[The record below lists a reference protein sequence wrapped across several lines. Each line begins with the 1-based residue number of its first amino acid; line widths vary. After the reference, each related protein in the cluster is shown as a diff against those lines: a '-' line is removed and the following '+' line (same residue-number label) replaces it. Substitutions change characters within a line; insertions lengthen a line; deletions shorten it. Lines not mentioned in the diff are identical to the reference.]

1 MTLLEEF
8 LFRRGKNGIDYNWED
23 YNNASRLP
31 IGIAAF
37 TTFLIGWAGAILCM
51 SQVYYTGPIA
61 VMAMGDM

>member
-8 LFRRGKNGIDYNWED
+8 LFRRGKNGIGYNWED
-23 YNNASRLP
+23 YNNPSRLQ

-37 TTFLIGWAGAILCM
+37 TTFLIGWVGAILCM